1 MAVLSAGRGGAGI
14 SQDST
19 EYWDAFRRDVFLLLV
34 MGYKRLASAQ
44 YSTSEEPDITGELV
58 KAIRQVTEDPT
69 SPQWAMPFAIH
80 DDPPLNDNKRL
91 GKRRKRIDIQFEL
104 TDTRPH
110 PRYSFEAKR
119 LSRKSHTGAYRVPK
133 GMGEYLAGNY
143 ARDSHEAGML
153 AYVQTENQSAWA
165 KRISNVIGKRAAALM
180 LTQDGQW
187 TRVDMIAGLQHIYRT
202 KHSRPAVGRPITL
215 FHILLSFC

>member
-69 SPQWAMPFAIH
+69 SPQVQMQLEAVRE
-80 DDPPLNDNKRL
+80 KV
-91 GKRRKRIDIQFEL
+91 GKAEKENRYPVRVDRYPSSPSVLLRGQEAVEEK
-104 TDTRPH
+104 PH
-110 PRYSFEAKR
+110 GGIPRTER
-119 LSRKSHTGAYRVPK
+119 NGRVPR
-133 GMGEYLAGNY
+133 GQLRERLARGGDACICTDREPVRMGQENLQCDWETRGCLNA
-143 ARDSHEAGML
+143 DSGWPMDEGRYDCGVAAHLPYEA
-153 AYVQTENQSAWA
+153 
-165 KRISNVIGKRAAALM
+165 
-180 LTQDGQW
+180 
-187 TRVDMIAGLQHIYRT
+187 
-202 KHSRPAVGRPITL
+202 
-215 FHILLSFC
+215 